1 MTMLSYR
8 IKKAITGVPPYPCLL
23 LLHGY
28 GSNADD
34 LFSFVDYFAEKLT
47 VKSKINKTYA
57 GYTSNLKKR
66 IFLHNNSKGAKATKG
81 HKWKLIFKKRFYSKK
96 KAMSYEFKLKN
107 DRVLRKKIINF
118 SKTN

>member
-1 MTMLSYR
+1 MVYYVYL
-8 IKKAITGVPPYPCLL
+8 IK
-23 LLHGY
+23 
-28 GSNADD
+28 
-34 LFSFVDYFAEKLT
+34 T

-57 GYTSNLKKR
+57 GYTNNLKKR

-81 HKWKLIFKKRFYSKK
+81 HKWKLIFKKRFYLKK
-96 KAMSYEFKLKN
+96 KAMSFEFKLKK